1 LSSITKSAFDNAAEF
16 ILENARPIEVAQF
29 DYHFRAGSIDAVL
42 AELKKFQNEDGGF
55 GHGME
60 PDVRMPM
67 SSPFSSTL
75 AFQVLWELGVAGDD
89 PIVRSGLAY
98 LEQTYDRSIGGW
110 EPNDSRVDDY
120 PHAPWWDYVPFDGV
134 LDADRRSNPGAEIAG
149 YFHLYSDQ
157 VDDRLSNEVTEMAL
171 CLFDEHPDDMEV
183 HAMMCFAR
191 MAEMAPPEIAEQ
203 MLPKL
208 KRGVKLVTT
217 GNPEVWQN
225 YGGRP
230 LWFAPRP
237 DNLLSEHLS
246 DSVQVQL
253 DFEIAT
259 QSEDGSWK
267 PIWSYGDRE
276 ADMSQASVEW
286 AGWLTLRNL
295 LAFNAWGRI

>member
-1 LSSITKSAFDNAAEF
+1 
-16 ILENARPIEVAQF
+16 
-29 DYHFRAGSIDAVL
+29 
-42 AELKKFQNEDGGF
+42 
-55 GHGME
+55 M
-60 PDVRMPM
+60 
-67 SSPFSSTL
+67 
-75 AFQVLWELGVAGDD
+75 
-89 PIVRSGLAY
+89 
-98 LEQTYDRSIGGW
+98 
-110 EPNDSRVDDY
+110 DDY

-157 VDDRLSNEVTEMAL
+157 VDDRLSNEVTEMA
-171 CLFDEHPDDMEV
+171 
-183 HAMMCFAR
+183 
-191 MAEMAPPEIAEQ
+191 PPEIAEQ

-208 KRGVKLVTT
+208 KRGVKLVTF